1 MFFFLNIASVV
12 LLCQC
17 VIVYCLNVSFLCEVI
32 LKVNNKVFS
41 SRQLCPEDLHM

>member
-32 LKVNNKVFS
+32 LMDSIFCARKQ
-41 SRQLCPEDLHM
+41 RQISAFYT